1 MLSRLSPPLWRS
13 RASRLSAALPS
24 EPMSRE
30 HVVDVLVDLLACSA
44 KHQKMSLLFAS
55 YSFKTILYQLLGAG
69 ESGRIESLYK
79 LCALKEFL
87 KLLNQNHK
95 GSISIRANLS
105 GDCPRANSYFSH
117 KVFRNN
123 VAPPPPLPSS
133 SFRSS
138 QLQRSSRCML
148 TRRCFR
154 CKPCRRSV

>member
-1 MLSRLSPPLWRS
+1 
-13 RASRLSAALPS
+13 
-24 EPMSRE
+24 MSRE

-95 GSISIRANLS
+95 GSIFIRAIAS
-105 GDCPRANSYFSH
+105 GDCPRANSYFSSLCDSGCGCPLAR
-117 KVFRNN
+117 VMRNHETAFL
-123 VAPPPPLPSS
+123 VLI
-133 SFRSS
+133 FL
-138 QLQRSSRCML
+138 QLVVVNIPAVNFL
-148 TRRCFR
+148 LL
-154 CKPCRRSV
+154 